1 MIKFFRHI
9 RQNLLTQ
16 NKFSTYMLYAL
27 GEIILVVIGILIA
40 LQINTWNEHQKTGA
54 LAESYL
60 ADIKKDLITDTLT
73 FHTAI
78 KRVRSTISK
87 NKALL
92 NPEFVDGLST
102 DSIFALLRTSFH
114 SIRIYHIDNA
124 TYLKLSNTGF
134 LESGFFNALFTAIN
148 NYYNKEYVAY
158 SEYIEWDEEQSIDIF
173 HSDFLGTYKNID
185 LASLAPENESISIA
199 LKEKKDE
206 TSFRAFISS
215 PKFRNATWANYNRK
229 EAVLARLLLQQQLAT
244 TLIEKIEAELKNK

>member
-1 MIKFFRHI
+1 ME
-9 RQNLLTQ
+9 N
-16 NKFSTYMLYAL
+16 NKTAKYLKYAV

-40 LQINTWNEHQKTGA
+40 LQINTWNEHQNTGV
-54 LAESYL
+54 LAESYI

-78 KRVRSTISK
+78 KRVRSTISN

-92 NPEFVDGLST
+92 NPEFVDAIST
-102 DSIFALLRTSFH
+102 DSIFALLMTSFH
-114 SIRIYHIDNA
+114 STRIYHIDNA

-185 LASLAPENESISIA
+185 LPSLAPENQSTLKSQ
-199 LKEKKDE
+199 KEKKDD
-206 TSFRAFISS
+206 TSLRAFINSS
-215 PKFRNATWANYNRK
+215 KFRNSTWANYNRK
-229 EAVLARLLLQQQLAT
+229 EAVLARLILQKQLAT
-244 TLIEKIEAELKNK
+244 TLIEKIDVELKNK